1 MVGSKSGALI
11 GAVLLDTFVIST
23 FHSTEPNP
31 EVLGHDWTLHT
42 VESKPEVF
50 IVGVLLNEV
59 VIDVFGTTGIDTLD

>member
-11 GAVLLDTFVIST
+11 EAVLLDTFVIST

-31 EVLGHDWTLHT
+31 EVLGHDWTLHK

-50 IVGVLLNEV
+50 IEGALLN
-59 VIDVFGTTGIDTLD
+59 DTYLV